1 MNDIQNIGLL
11 QHLDCWVVGLFS
23 CRFYRENQ
31 ASQSNL
37 NFNSTPNTYKISL
50 NCYLFLKFYISV
62 KKVMMRKDREVRV
75 GAVSIKFS
83 NFHKIIKILSCKG
96 YVRLFLSLLLY
107 NDIIFSF

>member
-1 MNDIQNIGLL
+1 MNDIQNIGFL

-50 NCYLFLKFYISV
+50 NCYLFLKFLYFS
-62 KKVMMRKDREVRV
+62 KK
-75 GAVSIKFS
+75 S
-83 NFHKIIKILSCKG
+83 NDEKGSGGKGGGSFYKIQQ
-96 YVRLFLSLLLY
+96 FP
-107 NDIIFSF
+107 